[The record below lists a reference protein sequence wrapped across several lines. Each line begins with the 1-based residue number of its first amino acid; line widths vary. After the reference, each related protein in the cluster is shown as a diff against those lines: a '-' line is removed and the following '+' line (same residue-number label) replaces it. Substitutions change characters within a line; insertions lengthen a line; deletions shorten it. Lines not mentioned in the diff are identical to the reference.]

1 MPYNGLTA
9 TYKAFLIMDTNEL
22 KQKIGELLKECPERK
37 EGAAK
42 AAESDAFH
50 CYSWDDYSHVIKDYC
65 YTQVDFYEVVATGDV
80 EKIAAFIESE
90 AKSLVKSFISKIE
103 YADDWCNY

>member
-1 MPYNGLTA
+1 MNT
-9 TYKAFLIMDTNEL
+9 TEL
-22 KQKIGELLKECPERK
+22 KQKIGELLKECPERM

-42 AAESDAFH
+42 AAEADAFH

-80 EKIAAFIESE
+80 EKIVAFIESE

-103 YADDWCNY
+103 YANDWCDY